1 MLKTVK
7 YSFVG
12 RKSIFFLFLNY
23 VFSYCKHCYV
33 SIYQNYTLLII
44 PFLSHLSL
52 ILLSICNLLRKTPQ
66 KHKNAFQRFLFL
78 FLRSKLDFLK
88 FFPVFQENLGFY
100 LKILIFS
107 QTTNSLERCQ
117 FQFIQ
122 FFFVPII
129 FRNRMYIILLY
140 IYNI

>member
-33 SIYQNYTLLII
+33 PIYQNYTLLII

-66 KHKNAFQRFLFL
+66 KHKNAFQRHLFL
-78 FLRSKLDFLK
+78 FLRSKPDFLK
-88 FFPVFQENLGFY
+88 FFPVFQENLDFY
-100 LKILIFS
+100 LKILILS
-107 QTTNSLERCQ
+107 QTKNSLERCQ

-122 FFFVPII
+122 FFCAYYFSKQNVY
-129 FRNRMYIILLY
+129 YIIIY
-140 IYNI
+140 I